1 MTFSITDS
9 ILCEKETLSSF
20 KERIVILDLA
30 LVDDAAIKLVNLF
43 ETNVNERELFFYAY
57 SCIKDQ
63 TKVKE
68 RIQALTG
75 NFEFDYGVSAQD
87 AVWLSAEDRAQA
99 LSIFRSMAMELMA
112 VLRVSG
118 AYRGNLL
125 HYEYLGCPTSG
136 SLAISAQPSCRHIS
150 PTKTISMRLLS
161 LTHTSR

>member
-9 ILCEKETLSSF
+9 NLCEKETLSSY

-43 ETNVNERELFFYAY
+43 ETNVNERELFFYAH

-63 TKVKE
+63 TKVSE

-75 NFEFDYGVSAQD
+75 DFEFDYGLSAEA
-87 AVWLSAEDRAQA
+87 AVWLSTEVRAQA
-99 LSIFRSMAMELMA
+99 LSIFRRLALELMV
-112 VLRVSG
+112 VLRASG

-125 HYEYLGCPTSG
+125 HYEYLGCTPSG
-136 SLAISAQPSCRHIS
+136 SLAIFAKPPCRHIS
-150 PTKTISMRLLS
+150 PPKTISTRLLS
-161 LTHTSR
+161 LTPSSR